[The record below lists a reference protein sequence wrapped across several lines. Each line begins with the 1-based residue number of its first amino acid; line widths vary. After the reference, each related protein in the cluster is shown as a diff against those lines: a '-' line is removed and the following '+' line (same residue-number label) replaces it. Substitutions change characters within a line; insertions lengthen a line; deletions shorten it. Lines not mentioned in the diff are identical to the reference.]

1 MARDP
6 FSLEGKVAFV
16 TGANSGLG
24 LTVALSL
31 SDAGAQ
37 DAVGARRASRNDE
50 ALASLGP
57 SATAFTVDV
66 TDEASVERALA
77 GTVER
82 FGHLDILVN
91 NAGVSQRASVMDLDR
106 ATWQQVIDTNLTGAF
121 LCTKYAARHMQAQGA
136 GKIINVS
143 SIYGVVAPSKGLQ
156 VAYTVAK
163 HGVIGLTRVNAV
175 ELAPLGIQVNAI
187 VPGWY
192 FTEMTEE
199 LRGTPFEH
207 AVMRRTPVGRWGNA
221 PDLVGTCLYLASA
234 ASDYVT
240 GAVIPVDGGYTAS
253 DGLDRD

>member
-6 FSLEGKVAFV
+6 FSLEGNVAFV

-24 LTVALSL
+24 LTVALAL
-31 SDAGAQ
+31 CGAGAQ
-37 DAVGARRASRNDE
+37 VAVGARRVSRNVD

-57 SATAFTVDV
+57 SAAAFTVDV

-91 NAGVSQRASVMDLDR
+91 NAGVSQRGSVMDLER

-163 HGVIGLTRVNAV
+163 HGMIGLTRVNAV
-175 ELAPLGIQVNAI
+175 ELAPFGIQVNAI

-221 PDLVGTCLYLASA
+221 QDLVGTCLYLASA

-240 GAVIPVDGGYTAS
+240 GAVIPIDGGYTAS
-253 DGLDRD
+253 DGLDRE